1 MSKDSNPRRSI
12 AQRLGWRSAPRVP
25 DWQEWRTIR
34 VAPLW
39 ELVAISLR
47 LEPDD
52 IRGWERSAARCEPPP
67 DFHKW
72 LRYAISLLSVNG
84 GGLPCKEQADS
95 LPMAMVELGNYFA
108 WMTYHGYSFPRDFP
122 AQQASAPPREDP
134 GARRARLTTRIE
146 EMRLRR
152 KDFMAFVAGEEGIS
166 VQRLQQVVGSRKD
179 RMKTLKSIE
188 PPTGPSAGRA

>member
-1 MSKDSNPRRSI
+1 MSKESNPRRLIS
-12 AQRLGWRSAPRVP
+12 QRLGWRSAPREP

-72 LRYAISLLSVNG
+72 LRFAISLLSVNG

-179 RMKTLKSIE
+179 RVKTLKSIE
-188 PPTGPSAGRA
+188 PPTGPSEGHA

>member
-1 MSKDSNPRRSI
+1 M
-12 AQRLGWRSAPRVP
+12 
-25 DWQEWRTIR
+25 
-34 VAPLW
+34 APLW

-52 IRGWERSAARCEPPP
+52 IRGWERSTARCAPPP

-108 WMTYHGYSFPRDFP
+108 WMTYHGYSFPREFP

-188 PPTGPSAGRA
+188 PPTEPSDGRA